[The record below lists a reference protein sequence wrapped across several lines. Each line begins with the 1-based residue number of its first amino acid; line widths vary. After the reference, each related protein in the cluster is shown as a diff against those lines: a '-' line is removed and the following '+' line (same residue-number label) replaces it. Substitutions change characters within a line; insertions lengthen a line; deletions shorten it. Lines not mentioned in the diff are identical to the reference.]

1 MMRRIF
7 KSDRFVKLLN
17 LPMCEEGPTN
27 RGLVLIQIDGLS
39 LTQFEHALKKNKMPF
54 IQKLISEG
62 KYHLKPVYSGLP
74 SSTPAFQGELFYGV
88 KTSVPAFEFIDR
100 QESRRHVSFYPNT
113 AEKLARRLEKRGEP
127 LLKNGHA
134 YATLFS
140 GGAAEVRYCSET
152 MNLDSLV
159 DAVNPL
165 KLLVILLLHL
175 GKLLRIISYAL
186 IECMLA
192 VTDFFKGVFKGRHI
206 LKEFTFI
213 PARIAICAILREL
226 VRFRMKMDIV
236 RGVPIAAA
244 NLLGYDEQAHR
255 RGPHSAFAHWSLKG
269 IDDVVN
275 DIYQTAM
282 RAECRN
288 YRVIV
293 YSDHGQEAVVSYDAC
308 FGLSVKTAARRL
320 FHARTAAAHRDKQ
333 RSSDSTL
340 DSLYHRARSFF
351 LKQWF
356 PEKEDAAIKASSS
369 GDIEITTMGPLGHI
383 YLPEGANNPRIS
395 AFAKDLVQKAHIPL
409 ALFQDADRIIAVN
422 AAGVFDLY
430 TYGKKIVGEGHPFPN
445 EVVDD
450 LARLCRHPNA
460 GDVVISGWDPGKP
473 PLSFNIENGAHGGP
487 GWEETQSLAL
497 LPASMQTGKRWLR
510 ALDIRNLI
518 FDYFRKIQAPDTN
531 PLHEPRE
538 TALKILSY
546 NIHSCLNLNG
556 RYNPNRTANV
566 IAGLSPHIVA
576 LQEVDAERKRS
587 HFIHQAAYLADCL
600 NMTYQFF
607 PIMENVGEKYGL
619 AILSRFPIIDLKC
632 NYLPAA
638 PFGKPREKRGFM
650 MALIDAPLGPI
661 RVFNTHFSLHA
672 RDRVPQAQGLLQD
685 HLISK
690 NSSQEPVVLCGDL
703 NAGPRSR
710 AYKMIRSHL
719 DDVQVVPSVR
729 KGHPKSTFFS
739 WCPVRRIDHIFISS
753 HFKPIRVLVPYDYE
767 TRMTSDHLPLLA
779 ELALKS
785 IN

>member
-39 LTQFEHALKKNKMPF
+39 LHQFQHALKKNKMPF

-62 KYHLKPVYSGLP
+62 KYNLKPVYSGLP

-100 QESRRHVSFYPNT
+100 KESRRHVSFYPNT
-113 AEKLARRLEKRGEP
+113 AEKLARTLAKRGEP

-140 GGAAEVRYCSET
+140 GGAAEARYCSET
-152 MNLDSLV
+152 MDLDSLV
-159 DAVNPL
+159 DAANPL

-175 GKLLRIISYAL
+175 GKLLRIIGYAL

-206 LKEFTFI
+206 VKEFTFI

-275 DIYQTAM
+275 DIYLTAM

-293 YSDHGQEAVVSYDAC
+293 YSDHGQEAVTSYDAC
-308 FGLSVKTAARRL
+308 FGMSVKTAARRL
-320 FHARTAAAHRDKQ
+320 FHAQAEAVHRHKQ
-333 RSSDSTL
+333 TSSDNAP
-340 DSLYHRARSFF
+340 DYLYNRARSFF
-351 LKQWF
+351 FKRWF
-356 PEKEDAAIKASSS
+356 PEKEGDSLKASSN

-383 YLPEGANNPRIS
+383 YLPERANALKIS

-409 ALFQDADRIIAVN
+409 ALFQDGRRITAVN
-422 AAGVFDLY
+422 AAGTFDLY
-430 TYGKKIVGEGHPFPN
+430 THGKKIVGEGHPFLDK
-445 EVVDD
+445 VVDD

-460 GDVVISGWDPGKP
+460 GDVVISGWEPGKP
-473 PLSFNIENGAHGGP
+473 PLSFSVENGAHGGP

-497 LPASMQTGKRWLR
+497 LPASMPTDKKWLR
-510 ALDIRNLI
+510 ALDIRNI
-518 FDYFRKIQAPDTN
+518 VFDYFRKIRTPHAN
-531 PLHEPRE
+531 PLGEPRE
-538 TALKILSY
+538 TTLKILSY

-556 RYNPNRTANV
+556 QYNPSRTANV

-576 LQEVDAERKRS
+576 LQEVDAEQKRS
-587 HFIHQAAYLADCL
+587 HFVHQAAYLADCL

-638 PFGKPREKRGFM
+638 PAGKRREKRGVM
-650 MALIDAPLGPI
+650 MALIDAPMGPM
-661 RVFNTHFSLHA
+661 RVFNTHFSLHT
-672 RDRVPQAQGLLQD
+672 RDRILQAQSLLQD
-685 HLISK
+685 HLISRD
-690 NSSQEPVVLCGDL
+690 SSHAPVVLCGDL
-703 NAGPRSR
+703 NAGPRSS
-710 AYKMIRSHL
+710 AYKMLRSHL
-719 DDVQVVPSVR
+719 EDVQIVPPVR
-729 KGHPKSTFFS
+729 KGYPKSTFFS

-753 HFKPIRVLVPYDYE
+753 HFKPTRVLAPSDYE
-767 TRMTSDHLPLLA
+767 ARMTSDHLPLLA
-779 ELALKS
+779 ELALKNS
-785 IN
+785 G